1 MSSVDIPTS
10 PLPVPP
16 ELQRGGHKTREEW
29 LESGRF
35 AVELLCRTLGSN
47 NLSGV
52 RLLDVGCG
60 TKVVKTLIDD
70 SIPVG
75 RYVGID
81 ASAEVIEWL
90 KANVSD
96 PRFEFHHLDAHN
108 TMYNA
113 EGSDLASFEA
123 LPVGGRRFDLIC
135 LFSVFTHLAPHDYVA
150 MLRLLRRHAKPD
162 AKLVFSLFLRDRERE
177 ANFAKAID
185 EALASPDPEIR
196 KRTEEAVARGRARRA
211 AEEDRRFVDAIPDR
225 PLEIARYKPDYAL
238 ELVRDTGWEVLE
250 LHPPERYIQHY
261 MICQRPSPGR

>member
-1 MSSVDIPTS
+1 MH
-10 PLPVPP
+10 
-16 ELQRGGHKTREEW
+16 RTREEW
-29 LESGRF
+29 LKSGQF
-35 AVELLCRTLGSN
+35 AVEILCRTMHRHD
-47 NLSGV
+47 LSGV
-52 RLLDVGCG
+52 QLLDVGCG
-60 TKVVKTLIDD
+60 TKLVKTLIDD

-81 ASAEVIEWL
+81 ASAKVIEWL
-90 KANVSD
+90 KQNVSD

-108 TMYNA
+108 AMYNP

-135 LFSVFTHLAPHDYVA
+135 LFSVFTHLAPDDYVA
-150 MLRLLRRHAKPD
+150 MLRLLRRHAGSD

-177 ANFAKAID
+177 ASFAKAVD

-196 KRTEEAVARGRARRA
+196 KRTEEAVARERARA
-211 AEEDRRFVDAIPDR
+211 AEEDRRFVDAVPDR
-225 PLEIARYKPDYAL
+225 PLEIARYEPDYAL

-261 MICQRPSPGR
+261 MILRPEA